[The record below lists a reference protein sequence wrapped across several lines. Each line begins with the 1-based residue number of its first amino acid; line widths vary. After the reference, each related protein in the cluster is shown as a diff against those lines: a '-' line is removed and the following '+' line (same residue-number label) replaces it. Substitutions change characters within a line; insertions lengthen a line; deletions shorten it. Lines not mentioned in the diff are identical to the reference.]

1 MSFDLS
7 DLLEVLE
14 KYSIRS
20 AADLEE
26 QLSARFEVVDGP
38 QWEVV
43 DGPRPE
49 VAATTDIAENPRLD
63 FLDDCLL
70 SAYLQSSS
78 PRERMNIIL
87 LQILKNLLVAT
98 RISRRYWGKYFELWY
113 PLIIEH
119 PEWKVTDVEERF
131 LVAYSQET
139 GLQFN

>member
-1 MSFDLS
+1 VSFDLPE
-7 DLLEVLE
+7 LCRIFE
-14 KYSIRS
+14 KYGIQS
-20 AADLEE
+20 ATDLEE

-49 VAATTDIAENPRLD
+49 VAATTDTADNPRLY
-63 FLDDCLL
+63 LTDDCLL

-98 RISRRYWGKYFELWY
+98 RIPRKYWGKYFELWW

-119 PEWKVTDVEERF
+119 PEWNVTDVEERF